1 MQDAQQTPNM
11 KAKSLHQNTV
21 PQLLK
26 IKCQENAV
34 EESRGKQ
41 ISPSKAMSM
50 ELWGDFSEKEKPL
63 QSRGLCCHGHIAERQ
78 ESYQAVMLDWIQLSF
93 RKKWEML
100 TFQTNKSN

>member
-34 EESRGKQ
+34 EESRGKP

-50 ELWGDFSEKEKPL
+50 EL
-63 QSRGLCCHGHIAERQ
+63 
-78 ESYQAVMLDWIQLSF
+78 
-93 RKKWEML
+93 
-100 TFQTNKSN
+100 